1 MNLKMKLK
9 NNIETEIN
17 VLKRFVLK
25 VKKIDTEKRLNENVN
40 IEIKKKNLQPGFHT
54 YNFFIHLQFF

>member
-17 VLKRFVLK
+17 VLKGFVLK

-40 IEIKKKNLQPGFHT
+40 IEI
-54 YNFFIHLQFF
+54 